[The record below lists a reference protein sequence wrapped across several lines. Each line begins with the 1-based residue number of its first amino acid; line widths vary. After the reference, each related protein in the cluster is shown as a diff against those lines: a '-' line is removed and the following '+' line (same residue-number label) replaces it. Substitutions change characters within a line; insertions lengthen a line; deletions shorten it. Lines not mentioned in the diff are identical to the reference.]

1 MNLMALVLLVGYLL
15 NVCTPLPA
23 FQFENHALCDGIGIR
38 ILYICV
44 DDQGN
49 FAEWMSTCTSSAESN
64 DGKVELFFL
73 PLVTVGGE

>member
-23 FQFENHALCDGIGIR
+23 FQYEKHALCDGIGIR

-44 DDQGN
+44 DDQGD
-49 FAEWMSTCTSSAESN
+49 FVEWMSTCSSAIEGER
-64 DGKVELFFL
+64 DDVELLFL
-73 PLVTVGGE
+73 PLVRR